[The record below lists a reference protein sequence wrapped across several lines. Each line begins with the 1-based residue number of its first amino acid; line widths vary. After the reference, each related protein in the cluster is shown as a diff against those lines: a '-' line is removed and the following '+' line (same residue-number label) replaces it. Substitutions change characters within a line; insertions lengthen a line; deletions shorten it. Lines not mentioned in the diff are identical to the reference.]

1 MEIEDRFGHWRS
13 EEVASLI
20 WTLGAMAA
28 EYVFYG
34 QNTTGVGGDLG
45 SATFQASRMVGLC
58 GMGPS
63 PVDFSDRIEDPD
75 ERRRAE
81 ERVRERC
88 VEIGNHILHRSG
100 AGMMDAQPLAAV
112 VGDRGKRELVVELL
126 GQCFVVAHATISANR
141 AATEHIADKLI
152 EAGEL
157 YGDDVEDLLNNA
169 GLRKPPVDLLEEAI
183 WPAI

>member
-63 PVDFSDRIEDPD
+63 PVDFADRIEDP
-75 ERRRAE
+75 EAREEAE
-81 ERVRERC
+81 QKVRDRC
-88 VEIGNHILHRSG
+88 REIGNQILHRSG
-100 AGMMDAQPLAAV
+100 GGMMDSQPLAAV
-112 VGDRGKRELVVELL
+112 IGDRGKRDLVVELL
-126 GQCFVVAHATISANR
+126 GQCFVVAHATITANR
-141 AATEHIADKLI
+141 DATESIADRLI

-157 YGDDVEDLLNNA
+157 YGDDVENLLNNS
-169 GLRKPPVDLLEEAI
+169 GLRKPPVDLLEEST